1 MADKTLKH
9 WTAADEK
16 YVRDNFQKKTIDDIA
31 HDLGKSRMA
40 VQLFIHRKRITSS
53 GGKVKRNIVQEILK
67 LKFTHIEDFQPNRN
81 FYNETKI
88 GQRRWWQL
96 YFGDKP
102 IMQDEYLALT
112 RYFGITLQEAFEA
125 RQLNLF
131 EEEGND

>member
-1 MADKTLKH
+1 MADKILKH
-9 WTAADEK
+9 WTSSDEI
-16 YVRDNFQKKTIDDIA
+16 YVRNNFQKKTVDDIA
-31 HDLGKSRMA
+31 KELGKSRMA
-40 VQLFIHRKRITSS
+40 VQLFIHRKRITA
-53 GGKVKRNIVQEILK
+53 GGKIKRNIVQEILK

-96 YFGDKP
+96 YFGEKQ
-102 IMQDEYLALT
+102 ILQNEYLSLT

-131 EEEGND
+131 EEENND